1 MTARRAKNTNRQG
14 ANFELRI
21 MEYLRVRG
29 YDVLR
34 SSGSRG
40 KIDVVAI
47 GDPHLLL
54 IQAKLQPTAMPPAE
68 RVAVR
73 EVAARAVAVPIFAYR
88 LPGSVGFRELTG
100 AGPKDWL
107 LFEPITHPWVK
118 CGTCGLRYDY
128 HRAGSSC
135 FMQDCDECPCG
146 TFTFPEK
153 ESKA

>member
-47 GDPHLLL
+47 GDPHILL

-73 EVAARAVAVPIFAYR
+73 EVAARADAVPIFAYR

-100 AGPKDWL
+100 AGPKDWT
-107 LFEPITHPWVK
+107 LFEPITHPNIV
-118 CGTCGLRYDY
+118 CGTCGQRYFL
-128 HRAGSSC
+128 HGVQC
-135 FMQDCDECPCG
+135 PQPGCKECPCG